1 MKKIL
6 QLEQLAQLA
15 VCIVLIY
22 SLPLNLSWW
31 AYLVL
36 FFSPDLSIAAYAVN
50 ARIGAL
56 VYNFAHFK
64 MVAGILIISGHLLS
78 ENHLLLA
85 GLLMWGHSS
94 FDRMLGYGLKYDNSF
109 RHTHLGLIGKK

>member
-56 VYNFAHFK
+56 V
-64 MVAGILIISGHLLS
+64 
-78 ENHLLLA
+78 
-85 GLLMWGHSS
+85 
-94 FDRMLGYGLKYDNSF
+94 
-109 RHTHLGLIGKK
+109 